1 MWVLI
6 DRKLFQRNRMH
17 GEPFRC
23 IYVTERCYR
32 WFRLGIDARPGD
44 KPLHEPLITY
54 CQLHQHGH
62 TSVQY
67 QMINKVN
74 LISQQGVFENV
85 VYKMAAILFFIIA
98 VVSMQRDTNVHIYM
112 RVQNWHIMRW
122 VILSVSLLSSDYH
135 CHFTICTGFTVV
147 QLGLVSILKFIWIIV
162 RNASR
167 LREISSVILNDV
179 MWFVKVKRNLAKLWR
194 NSKHVLITFFVCI
207 VTVDGLALLCA
218 KASTDTVMTK
228 SGSVYI
234 RDTWRANTNFL
245 VWLLIWWQ
253 LCWKFS

>member
-23 IYVTERCYR
+23 IYVTERCYQ

-98 VVSMQRDTNVHIYM
+98 VVSMQRDTNVHICESKTGTLCVEWSCQSAYYLLTTIAISPSAP
-112 RVQNWHIMRW
+112 VLLLFSW
-122 VILSVSLLSSDYH
+122 VLYP
-135 CHFTICTGFTVV
+135 F
-147 QLGLVSILKFIWIIV
+147 
-162 RNASR
+162 
-167 LREISSVILNDV
+167 
-179 MWFVKVKRNLAKLWR
+179 
-194 NSKHVLITFFVCI
+194 
-207 VTVDGLALLCA
+207 
-218 KASTDTVMTK
+218 
-228 SGSVYI
+228 
-234 RDTWRANTNFL
+234 
-245 VWLLIWWQ
+245 
-253 LCWKFS
+253 